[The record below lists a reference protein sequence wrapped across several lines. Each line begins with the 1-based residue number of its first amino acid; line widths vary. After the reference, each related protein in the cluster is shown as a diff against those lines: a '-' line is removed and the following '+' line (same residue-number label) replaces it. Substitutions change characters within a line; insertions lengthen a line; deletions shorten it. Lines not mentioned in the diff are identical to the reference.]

1 MLQRILDAAL
11 ANRIVVL
18 LGAAMLM
25 VVGVQVTRQMS
36 VDVFPDLTAPAVTIM
51 TEAHGLG
58 AGEVEQLVTFPVET
72 AMNGAPS
79 VRRIRSSSAAGIS
92 IVWVEFDWE
101 TDVYRAR
108 QLVNE
113 RLTAVRASLPPSAAD
128 PTMAPISSIM
138 GEVMLVAL
146 EGEGT
151 SLAELRALADWE
163 LRPRLMSLGGVANV
177 SVLGG
182 ELQQLQVQVNPLL
195 LEHHG
200 VELHAVMAA
209 VEGTQGAAG
218 GGVLSDYGNQ
228 YSVRAVGRVRRPEAL
243 ERAIIPGTALR
254 IEDVAEVKWGGGDP
268 IGAGSCNG
276 KEAVI
281 LTVSKQPDVNTLELT
296 ERLDAAIGD
305 LALSLPD
312 GVSLRSD
319 VFRQSDFIEV
329 SIENLQ
335 RTLLEGAFFVILVL
349 LVFLMN
355 WRTTLISL
363 LAIPLSL
370 LTSILVLNALGY
382 DVNTMSLG
390 GMAIAIGALVDDAII
405 DVENVYKRL
414 RMNRHLPPDKRLPL
428 LEVVRGASME
438 IRSSILVATLIIMVS
453 FVPLFFLSGMEGRL
467 LQPLGIAF
475 LTSVMASLLVAVTV
489 TPVMCSY
496 LLGSERS
503 LNRSADGTRLE
514 RWLART
520 YRASLKPILRRP
532 LAVVSVA
539 VALLV
544 AALVGFFQL
553 GQTFLPPFNE
563 GSLVI
568 SLVGPPGMSLEESER
583 AGRQAEA
590 LLLAMPEVDVV
601 TRRTGRAE
609 LDEHAQGVNA
619 SELDVPFTLADPS
632 MREAFFNRVRQ
643 VLGQIPGINA
653 TLGQPIAHRIDH
665 MLSGTR
671 ANIAVKLYGDE
682 LPVLQALSREA
693 VAVLEG
699 IDGLADVTPEPMM
712 EVPEVR
718 ITPRPEL
725 LAAYGLSV
733 SDVGHFV
740 ETAVGGEA
748 LGEAFL
754 GSRRRAD
761 IVVRLAPA
769 FRSSIDAL
777 RALNIPVAG
786 GGSVPLSAVADV
798 ESKSA
803 AFTVSR
809 ENVQRKAVIAV
820 NLAGRDLGSAVAEI
834 QSSLRTALDLPPG
847 YRFELGGQFESAE
860 RAAGL
865 LKWSAI
871 LAVLVIFFLLYME
884 FRNLTLASIVLLNLP
899 LALIGGIAA
908 VALTSGSVSIAAV
921 IGFISL
927 FGMATR
933 NGLLLVSRYEDL
945 AQTTNLAGETLLLQ
959 GAADRLNPILMTAL
973 STALALIPLALNGD
987 ASGNEIQS
995 PMAVVILGGLLSATL
1010 LNLYVIPIIYRWV
1023 RMR

>member
-1 MLQRILDAAL
+1 MLQRILNAAL
-11 ANRIVVL
+11 ANRMIVL
-18 LGAAMLM
+18 LGAAVLM
-25 VVGVQVTRQMS
+25 TVGVQVTRNMS
-36 VDVFPDLTAPAVTIM
+36 VDVFPDLTAPTVTVM

-58 AGEVEQLVTFPVET
+58 AGEVEQLVTFPIET
-72 AMNGAPS
+72 GMNGAPS

-92 IVWVEFDWE
+92 IVWVEFDWD

-108 QLVNE
+108 QLVSE
-113 RLTAVRASLPPSAAD
+113 RIVAIRSGLPPEVGE

-146 EGEGT
+146 EGEG
-151 SLAELRALADWE
+151 LLRAELRAVADWE
-163 LRPRLMSLGGVANV
+163 IRPRLMSLGGVANV
-177 SVLGG
+177 AVLGG
-182 ELQQLQVQVNPLL
+182 EVQQLQVEVDPLKL
-195 LEHHG
+195 QHFGVALE
-200 VELHAVMAA
+200 AVHAA
-209 VEGTQGAAG
+209 VEGAQGASG
-218 GGVLSDYGNQ
+218 GGAMTDFGNQ
-228 YSVRAVGRVRRPEAL
+228 YSIRSVGRVRGPEELLAAL
-243 ERAIIPGTALR
+243 IPGTRLR
-254 IEDVAEVKWGGGDP
+254 VQDVADVRWGGGDP
-268 IGAGSCNG
+268 IGAGGCNG
-276 KEAVI
+276 KDAVI
-281 LTVSKQPDVNTLELT
+281 LTVSKQPGANTLELT
-296 ERLDAAIGD
+296 ERLDAALAD
-305 LALSLPD
+305 LALSMPQ
-312 GVSLRSD
+312 GVSLRTD

-329 SIENLQ
+329 SIENLK

-349 LVFLMN
+349 LIFLMN

-414 RMNRHLPPDKRLPL
+414 RENAHLPQGRRLPL
-428 LEVVRGASME
+428 LDVVRNASME

-453 FVPLFFLSGMEGRL
+453 FVPLFFLGDMEGRL

-496 LLGSERS
+496 LLGSKRS
-503 LNRSADGTRLE
+503 LARSADGTRLE
-514 RWLART
+514 RWLARR
-520 YRASLKPILRRP
+520 YRAALGPVLRRP
-532 LAVVSVA
+532 VA
-539 VALLV
+539 MVATSLLLFV
-544 AALVGFFQL
+544 GALWSFFQL

-568 SLVGPPGMSLEESER
+568 SLVGPPGMSLEESVR
-583 AGRQAEA
+583 AGQQAEA
-590 LLLAMPEVDVV
+590 LLLELPEVDVV

-632 MREAFFNRVRQ
+632 EREAFFERVRQ

-671 ANIAVKLYGDE
+671 ANIAVKIYGDE
-682 LPVLQALSREA
+682 LPTLQALSRSA
-693 VAVLEG
+693 VRALEG
-699 IDGLADVTPEPMM
+699 IEGLADVTPEPMM
-712 EVPEVR
+712 EVPELR
-718 ITPRPEL
+718 ITPRPVQ
-725 LAAYGLSV
+725 LAAYGLTV
-733 SDVGHFV
+733 QDLGHYV
-740 ETAVGGEA
+740 EAALGGSEA
-748 LGEAFL
+748 GEAFL
-754 GSRRRAD
+754 GSRRRAA

-769 FRSSIDAL
+769 FRQSADAI
-777 RALNIPVAG
+777 RSLNITLPT
-786 GGSVPLSAVADV
+786 GGSVPLTTVADV
-798 ESKSA
+798 ESRSA

-820 NLAGRDLGSAVAEI
+820 NLAGRDLRSAVDEI
-834 QSSLRTALDLPPG
+834 KSTLATALDLPPG
-847 YRFELGGQFESAE
+847 YRVELGGQFESAE

-865 LKWSAI
+865 LRWSAI
-871 LAVLVIFFLLYME
+871 LAILVIFLLLYME
-884 FRNLTLASIVLLNLP
+884 FRNWALASIVLLNLP

-908 VALTSGSVSIAAV
+908 VAWTSGSVSIAAV

-927 FGMATR
+927 FGIATR

-945 AQTTNLAGETLLLQ
+945 GQTTSLTGNALLLQ

-995 PMAVVILGGLLSATL
+995 PMAIVILGGLMSATL
-1010 LNLYVIPIIYRWV
+1010 LNLFVIPIIYRWV

>member
-1 MLQRILDAAL
+1 MLQRILNAAL
-11 ANRIVVL
+11 ANRIAVL
-18 LGAAMLM
+18 LGAAVLM
-25 VVGVQVTRQMS
+25 VVGVQVTRQMA
-36 VDVFPDLTAPAVTIM
+36 VDVFPDLTAPTVTIM

-72 AMNGAPS
+72 AMNGAPA

-92 IVWVEFDWE
+92 IVWVEFDWDTE
-101 TDVYRAR
+101 VYRAR
-108 QLVNE
+108 QLVSE
-113 RLTAVRASLPPSAAD
+113 RLAAVRASLPSAVAD

-146 EGEGT
+146 EGEGVP
-151 SLAELRALADWE
+151 LAELRALADWE

-200 VELHAVMAA
+200 VGMDAVVAA
-209 VEGTQGAAG
+209 IEGAQGAAG
-218 GGVLSDYGNQ
+218 GGVLSDFGNQ
-228 YSVRAVGRVRRPEAL
+228 YSVRVVGRVRGPEDL
-243 ERAIIPGTALR
+243 ERAVIPGTGLR
-254 IEDVAEVKWGGGDP
+254 VGDVAAVAWGGGDP

-276 KEAVI
+276 RDAVI

-296 ERLDAAIGD
+296 ERLDAALGD
-305 LALSLPD
+305 LALSLPEQ
-312 GVSLRSD
+312 VSVRSD

-329 SIENLQ
+329 SIENLKQ
-335 RTLLEGAFFVILVL
+335 TLLEGAFFVVLVL

-370 LTSILVLNALGY
+370 LASILVLSALGY
-382 DVNTMSLG
+382 EVNTMSLG

-414 RMNRHLPPDKRLPL
+414 RSNRHLPMDQQLPL

-467 LQPLGIAF
+467 LRPLGIAF

-503 LNRSADGTRLE
+503 VGRSVEGTRLE
-514 RWLART
+514 RWLSRV
-520 YRASLKPILRRP
+520 YRASLRPVLRRP
-532 LAVVSVA
+532 AAVVGLSLA
-539 VALLV
+539 MLA

-568 SLVGPPGMSLEESER
+568 SLVGPPGMSLEESVR

-590 LLLAMPEVDVV
+590 LLLELPEVSVV

-619 SELDVPFTLADPS
+619 SELDVPFVLADPS
-632 MREAFFNRVRQ
+632 GREAFFERVRS

-682 LPVLQALSREA
+682 LPVLQALTRDA
-693 VAVLEG
+693 VAALEG

-725 LAAYGLSV
+725 LAAYGLSMA
-733 SDVGHFV
+733 DVGHFV

-769 FRSSIDAL
+769 FRNSIESLRSLNLAL
-777 RALNIPVAG
+777 PG
-786 GGSVPLSAVADV
+786 GGFVPLSTVADI
-798 ESKSA
+798 ESRSA

-820 NLAGRDLGSAVAEI
+820 NLAGRDLGSAAAAI
-834 QSSLRTALDLPPG
+834 RSALAQSLELPPG
-847 YRFELGGQFESAE
+847 YRIELGGQFESAE
-860 RAAGL
+860 RATGL
-865 LKWSAI
+865 LRWSAI
-871 LAVLVIFFLLYME
+871 LAVLVIYFLLYLE
-884 FRNLTLASIVLLNLP
+884 FRNFALAGIVLLNLP

-908 VALTSGSVSIAAV
+908 VSATSGDLSIAAV

-927 FGMATR
+927 FGIATR

-945 AQTTNLAGETLLLQ
+945 AQTTNLTGDALLLQ

-973 STALALIPLALNGD
+973 STALALVPLALASD
-987 ASGNEIQS
+987 APGNEIQS

-1010 LNLYVIPIIYRWV
+1010 LNLYVIPLVYRWV
-1023 RMR
+1023 RLS